1 MAEFMSNMF
10 LRQKVDLNAAMSGT
24 VKTSPPKAVTTFLT
38 RAGDM
43 NIIGSCS
50 SRYSPASDAAPWSG
64 AIVLTSV

>member
-10 LRQKVDLNAAMSGT
+10 LRQNVLLNAAMSGT

-38 RAGDM
+38 LAGDM
-43 NIIGSCS
+43 YIIGSCS

-64 AIVLTSV
+64 AMTVGFA